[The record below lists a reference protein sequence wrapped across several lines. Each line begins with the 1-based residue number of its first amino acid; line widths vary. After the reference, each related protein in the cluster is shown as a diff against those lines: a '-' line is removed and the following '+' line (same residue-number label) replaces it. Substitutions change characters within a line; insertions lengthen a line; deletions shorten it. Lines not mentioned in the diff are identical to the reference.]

1 MYSLVWLMLLS
12 YSSLVSTNSL
22 SHDNALQG
30 KSIFILAGQ
39 SNMAGRGGVVN
50 GTWDGFIPP
59 ECQSNPLILRL
70 NAELT
75 WETAREPLHRDI
87 DILKTCGIGP
97 GMAFS
102 NSVLE
107 RDLGIG
113 VIGLVPCAI
122 GGTNISEWRRGSRL
136 YNQLLTRAQA
146 ALHGGGGLIRA
157 ILWYQG
163 ESDTVSHEDAK
174 LYKRRLVKFFTD
186 VRSDL
191 LSPVLPVI
199 QVALASGE
207 GPYVDVVRKAQL
219 EIDLPNVK
227 CVDAKG
233 LQLQPDGLHLS
244 TAAQVTVGRMMA
256 DAFLQ
261 IMAPIP
267 VQSSAH
273 KTVHNSFLDFF
284 LRWFR
289 WIF

>member
-1 MYSLVWLMLLS
+1 MLLS
-12 YSSLVSTNSL
+12 YSSLVSTSNL
-22 SHDNALQG
+22 SRDNALRG

-50 GTWDGFIPP
+50 GTYWDGFIPP
-59 ECQSNPLILRL
+59 ECRSNQLILRL
-70 NAELT
+70 NAGLT
-75 WETAREPLHRDI
+75 WEEAREPLHRDI
-87 DILKTCGIGP
+87 DIEKVCGIGP

-102 NSVLE
+102 NSVLK

-122 GGTNISEWRRGSRL
+122 GGTNISEWRHGGRL
-136 YNQLLTRAQA
+136 YNQLLSRAQA
-146 ALHGGGGLIRA
+146 ALHGGGGLIRG

-163 ESDTVSHEDAK
+163 ESDTLSHQDAK

-199 QVALASGE
+199 QVALASAE
-207 GPYVDVVRKAQL
+207 GPYIDEVRKAQL

-233 LQLQPDGLHLS
+233 MKIGHDGLHLS
-244 TAAQVTVGRMMA
+244 TEGEVQVGQMMA
-256 DAFLQ
+256 DAYAQ
-261 IMAPIP
+261 
-267 VQSSAH
+267 
-273 KTVHNSFLDFF
+273 FF
-284 LRWFR
+284 A
-289 WIF
+289 

>member
-12 YSSLVSTNSL
+12 YSNLVSTNNL
-22 SHDNALQG
+22 YHDNALQA

-75 WETAREPLHRDI
+75 WEEAREPLHRDI

-174 LYKRRLVKFFTD
+174 LYKRRLVRFFTD

-199 QVALASGE
+199 QVALASAE
-207 GPYVDVVRKAQL
+207 GPYIEDIRKAQL
-219 EIDLPNVK
+219 GIDLPNVK

-233 LQLQPDGLHLS
+233 MKIGYDGLHLS
-244 TAAQVTVGRMMA
+244 TEGEVHVGQMMA
-256 DAFLQ
+256 DTFAQF
-261 IMAPIP
+261 I
-267 VQSSAH
+267 S
-273 KTVHNSFLDFF
+273 
-284 LRWFR
+284 
-289 WIF
+289 